1 MFDII
6 GDIHGYY
13 QPLIALLKKLGY
25 QNINGVYQHPNRTAI
40 FVGDLIDRG
49 PEQVEVYQLVR
60 KMVEHGS
67 AQIVMGNHELNAV
80 LWRIRNPN
88 HPKYFLR
95 PHTESNFKQHQAFLR
110 QVVEHSKLHKEIL
123 EWFKTLPL
131 WIENEHL
138 RVIHACWL
146 PEAIQTLEELNLVD
160 EHHVIKDLSAWESIG
175 EKHSDAYRAVETLLK
190 GIEFDLPHGLSFTD
204 KDGKKRTQARVK
216 WWLSPEHQRLSQL
229 AITSVK
235 LDDADHDPVLDVPR
249 YESCKPVFIGH
260 YWLKGL
266 PEILSPC
273 VVCTDYSVAA
283 PTQYAKLVAYRF
295 NGEQY
300 LSNQNFAWV
309 KAHPELHSN

>member
-25 QNINGVYQHPNRTAI
+25 QNTNGVYLHPTRKAI

-49 PEQVEVYQLVR
+49 PQQVEVYRLVR

-80 LWRIRNPN
+80 LWRTP
-88 HPKYFLR
+88 HPVKPQQYLR
-95 PHTESNFKQHQAFLR
+95 PHNESNFRQHQTFLT
-110 QVVEHSKLHKEIL
+110 QVVEHSELHKEIV

-131 WIENEHL
+131 WIETDQL

-146 PEAIQTLEELNLVD
+146 PEAIEMLIAHELIHENA
-160 EHHVIKDLSAWESIG
+160 VIKNLNAWQRIG
-175 EKHSDAYRAVETLLK
+175 EKGSEAYHAVETLLK
-190 GIEFDLPHGLSFTD
+190 GIEFDLPNGLSFLD

-216 WWLSPEHQRLSQL
+216 WWLSSEHQRLSQL
-229 AITSVK
+229 AISTAQFNNPN
-235 LDDADHDPVLDVPR
+235 DDPVLDIPR
-249 YESCKPVFIGH
+249 YEACKPVFIGH

-266 PEILSPC
+266 PEILSSC

-283 PTQYAKLVAYRF
+283 PTHYAKLVAYRF
-295 NGEQY
+295 NGEKE
-300 LSNQNFAWV
+300 LSNQNFVWV
-309 KAHPELHSN
+309 KAHPELN

>member
-25 QNINGVYQHPNRTAI
+25 QKVNGIYQHEHRSAI

-49 PEQVEVYQLVR
+49 PEQVEVYHLVR

-80 LWRIRNPN
+80 LWRTPNPN
-88 HPKYFLR
+88 KPQQYLR
-95 PHTESNFKQHQAFLR
+95 EHNESNFKQHRAFLN
-110 QVVEHSKLHKEIL
+110 QVVEHSELHKEII

-131 WIENEHL
+131 WIETEHF

-146 PEAIQTLEELNLVD
+146 PEAIETLQRHDLINHEA
-160 EHHVIKDLSAWESIG
+160 VIKDLSAWQSIG
-175 EKHSDAYRAVETLLK
+175 TKHSDAYQAVETLLK
-190 GIEFDLPHGLSFTD
+190 GIEFDLPEGLSFLD

-216 WWLSPEHQRLSQL
+216 WWLSQEHQHLSQL
-229 AITSVK
+229 AISSVK
-235 LDDADHDPVLDVPR
+235 LGSSHEDPVLNIPR
-249 YESCKPVFIGH
+249 YEACKPVFIGH
-260 YWLKGL
+260 YWLKGI
-266 PEILSPC
+266 PEILSSC

-283 PTQYAKLVAYRF
+283 PTQYAKLVAYRYH
-295 NGEQY
+295 GEKE
-300 LSNQNFAWV
+300 LSNQNFVWV
-309 KAHPELHSN
+309 KAHPELH